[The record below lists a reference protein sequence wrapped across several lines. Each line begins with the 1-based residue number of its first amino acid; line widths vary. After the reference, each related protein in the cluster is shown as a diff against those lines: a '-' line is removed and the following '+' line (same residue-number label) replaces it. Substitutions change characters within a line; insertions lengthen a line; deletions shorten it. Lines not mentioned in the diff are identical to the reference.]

1 MQISLIVIDVVSEV
15 RTFII
20 ILAVNL
26 LVIYVLDARPVT
38 LRLCDLELTTLR
50 HTIILVS
57 EASLVTIQVRLHLS
71 TTIAILIFEKQ

>member
-38 LRLCDLELTTLR
+38 LRLCDLELITLR
-50 HTIILVS
+50 HTIIFVS
-57 EASLVTIQVRLHLS
+57 EASSLVTIQVRLHLS
-71 TTIAILIFEKQ
+71 TTIAILIFE